1 MPTNTFEAIATTV
14 VSGTSTNTVTF
25 SGLNTSTYKN
35 FIIIG
40 SCRATGGAAHLGM
53 FVNGISS
60 YSYYTQQ
67 VNCYSLSSAFSAVPV
82 SGIDNANSIRL
93 SQFQMPDN
101 SGANLVFRSTITNA
115 SAGRTNVL
123 SECMHFMANNN
134 SSNWTHSN
142 SYINASLSSIT
153 IQAIGAGFFGNTST
167 FSIYGLV

>member
-1 MPTNTFEAIATTV
+1 MPTNTFEALATTV

-40 SCRATGGAAHLGM
+40 SCRATGAAAHLGM

-60 YSYYTQQ
+60 YNYYTQQ

-82 SGIDNANSIRL
+82 SGINNNNYINL
-93 SQFQMPDN
+93 SQFQMTN
-101 SGANLVFRSTITNA
+101 NTSSNVVFRSTITNA

-123 SECMHFMANNN
+123 SECYNFMANNN

-142 SYINASLSSIT
+142 AYINESLSSIS
-153 IQAIGAGFFGNTST
+153 IQTIGAGFFGNTST
-167 FSIYGLV
+167 FSIYGLI